1 MMKMTGKAF
10 AKKLFGARYE
20 RLLQTILLDVIIFWG
35 LYIAG
40 FQVQITASVR
50 ILMISTFTAG
60 VMWQALS
67 SKDNAVELKHMLML
81 PQQPQEFVF
90 SYVAALGAYTVL
102 TKTGLLLAVLLAV
115 SAWNSIEMIGM
126 AISMLHAVLMAA
138 AVYSLRKYWYTGGL
152 WAAAIVSVI
161 LFCGS
166 RTWFGLLLLANSLVA
181 VLILWKAD
189 GYAFYQGESEKHPSG
204 ISVCAKNSAE
214 DKKSHAIRQR
224 KRGSLWRY
232 FFRYLSDHKN
242 YLLNTVVMW
251 CVAIV
256 MPYFLREIAGLFVVP
271 VGFAILSLNTPICIL
286 LSCDCDLEQAVRFL
300 PGQKQRFCIPYCL
313 FIFSCNMAA
322 DAIFLCSW
330 QMQNGG
336 VTVLMIAGSVF
347 FALQSAVLSVL
358 LEWFHPIRGWKIESD
373 LWHHPRKYVIPVVM
387 LLFAGGALAWPVLLY
402 VLLVLLA
409 VEITILLFIP
419 KGHS

>member
-1 MMKMTGKAF
+1 MPRISGRLCMMKMTGKAF

-35 LYIAG
+35 LHIAG
-40 FQVQITASVR
+40 FQVQIAASVR
-50 ILMISTFTAG
+50 ILMLSAFTAG

-81 PQQPQEFVF
+81 PYQPQEFVF
-90 SYVAALGAYTVL
+90 SYVAALGGYTVL

-115 SAWNSIEMIGM
+115 SAWKSIEMIGM

-152 WAAAIVSVI
+152 WAAAIVSAI

-166 RTWFGLLLLANSLVA
+166 RTWFGLLLLADSLVA

-189 GYAFYQGESEKHPSG
+189 GYAFYQGESE
-204 ISVCAKNSAE
+204 
-214 DKKSHAIRQR
+214 KSHAIRQR

-251 CVAIV
+251 CAAIV
-256 MPYFLREIAGLFVVP
+256 MPYFLREMAGLFVVP

-286 LSCDCDLEQAVRFL
+286 LSCDRDLEQAVRFL
-300 PGQKQRFCIPYCL
+300 PGQKGCFCVPYCL

-322 DAIFLCSW
+322 DMIFLLSW
-330 QMQNGG
+330 QIQNGG
-336 VTVLMIAGSVF
+336 VTVLMIAGAVF

-358 LEWFHPIRGWKIESD
+358 LEWFYPIRGWKIESD
-373 LWHHPRKYVIPVVM
+373 LWHHPRKYVVPVV
-387 LLFAGGALAWPVLLY
+387 LLLLAGGACVWPVLLY
-402 VLLVLLA
+402 VLLALLA
-409 VEITILLFIP
+409 VEIAILLFICRRHP
-419 KGHS
+419 E